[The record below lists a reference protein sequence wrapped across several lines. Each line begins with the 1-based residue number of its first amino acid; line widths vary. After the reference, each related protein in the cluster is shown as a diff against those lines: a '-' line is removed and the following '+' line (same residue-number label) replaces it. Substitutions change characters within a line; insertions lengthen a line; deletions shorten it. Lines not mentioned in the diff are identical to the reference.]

1 MFKLKQLFM
10 QEAGEGAEG
19 GGGQGPQITP
29 EIQALIDAQVNQA
42 VTGLKAKNAEL
53 LGKVKTAGDQ
63 LKEFE
68 GIDPNAVRTILQR
81 FSDDEEAK
89 LIASGKIDEVL
100 NKRTERM
107 KQGFEQETAKERQA
121 REAAEQRAEK
131 FTRRVLENSIRA
143 EASAAGIHQHAV
155 EDALFR
161 AQSLFQLDEDGN
173 PVASE
178 GLFGK
183 DGKPLTLKEWMA
195 EMKDKAPHWWPATAN
210 GGGSQPNG
218 GAKGKKTINR
228 AAFDQLDPVGKAEY
242 IRSGGA
248 VTD

>member
-1 MFKLKQLFM
+1 MFQRKYVLM
-10 QEAGEGAEG
+10 QEAGEGGEG
-19 GGGQGPQITP
+19 GGGQGPEITP
-29 EIQALIDAQVNQA
+29 EVQALIDAQVSAA
-42 VTGLKAKNAEL
+42 VSGLKAKNTEL
-53 LGKVKTAGDQ
+53 LGKVRESSET
-63 LKEFE
+63 LKRYE
-68 GIDPNAVRTILQR
+68 GIDPDAVKTILQR

-107 KQGFEQETAKERQA
+107 KAGFEQETAKERQA
-121 REAAEQRAEK
+121 REAAEQRAAK
-131 FTRRVLENSIRA
+131 FTKRVLENSIRA

-161 AQSLFQLDEDGN
+161 AQTLFQLDEDGN

-210 GGGSQPNG
+210 GGGSQPSG
-218 GAKGKKTINR
+218 GAKGKKTIDR
-228 AAFDQLDPVGKAEY
+228 AAFDSLDPVGRAEF
-242 IRSGGA
+242 IRSGGS

>member
-1 MFKLKQLFM
+1 MFQRKYVLM
-10 QEAGEGAEG
+10 QEAGEGGEG
-19 GGGQGPQITP
+19 GGGQGPEITP
-29 EIQALIDAQVNQA
+29 EVQALIDAQVSAA
-42 VTGLKAKNAEL
+42 VSGLKAKNTEL
-53 LGKVKTAGDQ
+53 LGKVRESSET
-63 LKEFE
+63 LKRYE
-68 GIDPNAVRTILQR
+68 GIDPDAVKTILQR

-107 KQGFEQETAKERQA
+107 KAGFEQETARERQA

-161 AQSLFQLDEDGN
+161 AQSLFRLDEDGN

-218 GAKGKKTINR
+218 GAKGKKTIDR
-228 AAFDQLDPVGKAEY
+228 AAFDQLDPLGKAEY
-242 IRSGGA
+242 IRSGGS